1 MCELVSL
8 DYPLYTHYGV
18 YYTVN
23 PKRCVGLNMIA
34 KRKSIALSQ
43 IKKGI
48 IAKPAFA
55 SPIDT
60 IKCQPDI
67 FSNLVMMSTGDSTNQ
82 NYSSSINGQ

>member
-1 MCELVSL
+1 LCWFGYDSKEK
-8 DYPLYTHYGV
+8 
-18 YYTVN
+18 VN
-23 PKRCVGLNMIA
+23 STLTD
-34 KRKSIALSQ
+34 
-43 IKKGI
+43 KKGI
-48 IAKPAFA
+48 IAKPALA